1 MKYSFPHFK
10 LKNGVNWQ
18 YRILIINLQTN
29 EGFNDILLH
38 IDLSMSIVKI
48 VWNYDTQPYV
58 PYTVHKHRL

>member
-1 MKYSFPHFK
+1 MK
-10 LKNGVNWQ
+10 KNGVNWQ

-38 IDLSMSIVKI
+38 IDDCRQSMSIVKI